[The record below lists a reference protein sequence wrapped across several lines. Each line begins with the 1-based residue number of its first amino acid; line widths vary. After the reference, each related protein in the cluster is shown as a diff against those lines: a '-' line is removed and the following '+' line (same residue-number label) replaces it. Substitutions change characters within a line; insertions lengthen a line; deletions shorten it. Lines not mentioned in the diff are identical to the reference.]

1 MESPQRSHVGHD
13 ELDNVVE
20 GPNGTLIDTRTNST
34 YCGSCY
40 GAEDPEKGVLC
51 CNTCAEVRE
60 RYRARGW
67 ALASAGDV
75 AQCKRETFA
84 EQVALQ
90 TGEGCQV
97 YGHFEVNKVAGNF
110 HLAPGKSYQQ
120 GAVHVHDL
128 QLFGPDAYFN
138 FSHVVNKLSYGAE
151 FPGLINP
158 LDGAAQTQQGPHLM
172 YQYFIKVVP
181 TVYRDMKGSALRTAQ
196 FSVTEYHKCVPPPA
210 VPSLLPAAADA
221 PRAAGPWTSC
231 RGARCPGSSS
241 STTSTRSRCV
251 CTPLPLPPAFVHR
264 GSLRVA
270 LAHCRYGSPR
280 RAPRSCTS

>member
-13 ELDNVVE
+13 ELDSVVE
-20 GPNGTLIDTRTNST
+20 GPNGTLIDSRTNST

-40 GAEDPEKGVLC
+40 GAEDPENGVRC
-51 CNTCAEVRE
+51 CNTCAEVRD

-138 FSHVVNKLSYGAE
+138 FSHVVNKLSYGAD

-158 LDGAAQTQQGPHLM
+158 LDGAAQTQAGAHLM

-196 FSVTEYHKCVPPPA
+196 FSVTEYHKCVHRLL
-210 VPSLLPAAADA
+210 SLA
-221 PRAAGPWTSC
+221 P
-231 RGARCPGSSS
+231 
-241 STTSTRSRCV
+241 
-251 CTPLPLPPAFVHR
+251 
-264 GSLRVA
+264 A
-270 LAHCRYGSPR
+270 LAG
-280 RAPRSCTS
+280 